1 MININR
7 LHRTQDTLQEFGLFP
22 EITVEDGKSMK
33 SDPPM
38 NATGKNLCDTP
49 LFSLTDCL
57 NLDKTVRGSRSPKI
71 APALKLRQLKEM
83 QLSLGAIDS
92 LYEAG
97 MRSKPIHTSLERKSH
112 LRDVRDK
119 SIALLQCFDMT
130 PTTKFEQMNLALFT
144 DKHIFSGI
152 DLDGFQFVRSLQI
165 LCDVCERM
173 DRKEP
178 GNPQSGR
185 KADERFHLLIG
196 RLGLEYAI
204 FWGGGNT
211 PTSINDAGEGGPSIR
226 FMHAA
231 AVKITGAKMTH
242 KKVFDAHKA
251 AQTTV
256 VHPLGDWK
264 EQRHTAMKP
273 QAR

>member
-1 MININR
+1 
-7 LHRTQDTLQEFGLFP
+7 
-22 EITVEDGKSMK
+22 
-33 SDPPM
+33 
-38 NATGKNLCDTP
+38 
-49 LFSLTDCL
+49 
-57 NLDKTVRGSRSPKI
+57 
-71 APALKLRQLKEM
+71 
-83 QLSLGAIDS
+83 
-92 LYEAG
+92 
-97 MRSKPIHTSLERKSH
+97 
-112 LRDVRDK
+112 
-119 SIALLQCFDMT
+119 MT

>member
-1 MININR
+1 
-7 LHRTQDTLQEFGLFP
+7 
-22 EITVEDGKSMK
+22 MK
-33 SDPPM
+33 SDPPI

-57 NLDKTVRGSRSPKI
+57 DLDKTVRGSRSSKLM
-71 APALKLRQLKEM
+71 PALRLRQLKEM

-97 MRSKPIHTSLERKSH
+97 MRLKPIHTSLERKTH
-112 LRDVRDK
+112 FRDIRDK
-119 SIALLQCFDMT
+119 AIALLQCFHMT
-130 PTTKFEQMNLALFT
+130 PTTKFDQMNLALFN
-144 DKHIFSGI
+144 DRHIFSCF
-152 DLDGFQFVRSLQI
+152 DVDGFQFVKSLQV
-165 LCDVCERM
+165 LCDVCDRMERG
-173 DRKEP
+173 EP
-178 GNPQSGR
+178 GNPQHGR
-185 KADERFHLLIG
+185 KTDERFHLLIG

-204 FWGGGNT
+204 FWGGGDT

-242 KKVFDAHKA
+242 KKVFDAYKA

-256 VHPLGDWK
+256 VHPLRDWK
-264 EQRHTAMKP
+264 EQRHIGMKRQP
-273 QAR
+273 P